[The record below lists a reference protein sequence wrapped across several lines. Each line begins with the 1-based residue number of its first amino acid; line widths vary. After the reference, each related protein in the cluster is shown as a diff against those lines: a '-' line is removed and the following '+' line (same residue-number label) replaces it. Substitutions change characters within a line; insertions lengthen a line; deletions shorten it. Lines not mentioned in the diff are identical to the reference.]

1 MHTQKLKE
9 LFILLPSDN
18 LIESHN
24 VDQPTDVRYIYYF
37 FFFSFI
43 LKTIFGVIG
52 IQVIIQEDERKDKDA
67 KVIVSNHVSNLDHMI
82 IDFIIANITVSLGLI
97 CIFV

>member
-9 LFILLPSDN
+9 LFILLPSDS
-18 LIESHN
+18 LIESHS
-24 VDQPTDVRYIYYF
+24 VDQHRCEVHL

-52 IQVIIQEDERKDKDA
+52 IQVIIQEDGRKDKDA

>member
-18 LIESHN
+18 MIESHN
-24 VDQPTDVRYIYYF
+24 VDQPTDVRYIYF

>member
-24 VDQPTDVRYIYYF
+24 VDQPTDVRYIYFYF
-37 FFFSFI
+37 FQLHF
-43 LKTIFGVIG
+43 K
-52 IQVIIQEDERKDKDA
+52 
-67 KVIVSNHVSNLDHMI
+67 N
-82 IDFIIANITVSLGLI
+82 NIWSYWNPSYHSRR
-97 CIFV
+97 